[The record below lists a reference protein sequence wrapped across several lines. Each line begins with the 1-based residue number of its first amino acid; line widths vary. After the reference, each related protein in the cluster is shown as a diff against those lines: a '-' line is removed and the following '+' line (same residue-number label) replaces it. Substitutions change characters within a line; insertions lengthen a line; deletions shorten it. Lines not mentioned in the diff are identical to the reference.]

1 MIVSAM
7 IFAGLTL
14 LIGGLLGF
22 LLGQARTRMYYE
34 EKLRNAE
41 TNRAS
46 LESQLTNMREF
57 LRAAGLEQGPPSPP
71 GLSDKQG
78 E

>member
-22 LLGQARTRMYYE
+22 LLGQARTRMDYE
-34 EKLRNAE
+34 EKIRKAE
-41 TNRAS
+41 VDRTDLA
-46 LESQLTNMREF
+46 SQLTNMRNF
-57 LRAAGLEQGPPSPP
+57 LRAAGLEEPPPLPP
-71 GLSDKQG
+71 ASTGKEG